1 MKVGGQELLLRT
13 LQCPHLDTLLTAS
26 MYPQQSVSSL
36 FGGSLS
42 LVSGRDFDGWVGWG
56 VVLGQE
62 RKLESQSLDIH
73 GHGRPMPVA
82 NPDYTSIH
90 TFQQFV
96 VLLCKYRVAP
106 FFSSLTRFYTRL
118 ISILGDDT
126 LLFFFWPYTSK
137 SSFYQ
142 LTYTHT
148 LLIKVF
154 KYFKFY
160 SCILLFIKLNLGYQM
175 ILLPN
180 KLSYNCCKL

>member
-42 LVSGRDFDGWVGWG
+42 LASGRDFDGWVGWG

-82 NPDYTSIH
+82 NPDYASSTYIL
-90 TFQQFV
+90 V
-96 VLLCKYRVAP
+96 VCSTTMYIEQLP

-142 LTYTHT
+142 LTYT
-148 LLIKVF
+148 LMIKVF
-154 KYFKFY
+154 TCFEFY
-160 SCILLFIKLNLGYQM
+160 SCTLLFISW
-175 ILLPN
+175 I
-180 KLSYNCCKL
+180 SYDIASK